1 MDGADDPSH
10 GEDFDKVPDFNAFR
24 GELLSGS
31 RRGLFRSLGTLAFRL
46 LAQFPALIFHG
57 LAVGGSGLFRPVQI
71 PDGRVVLAL
80 GVSED
85 VRGLFIG
92 LLQDVFPLL
101 FKLLFLLLQLFEAA
115 LKNLILVTDRIRL
128 ALGPAALPL
137 QVSEQVFEGELLC
150 THIILCLG
158 NDGGRNPQAFCDGQ
172 GVGLA
177 RQADDQAVGGR
188 EGLLIKLHRGV
199 LDALR
204 RQGVRLE
211 LGVVG
216 REHGG
221 DAAGPHV
228 VEDGG
233 RQGGALGR
241 VRAGAELV
249 EEDQVML
256 PGVTEDVDDI
266 LHVAGEGGQGF
277 FNRLGIADVGKDFS
291 EYGQACSACRH
302 KEAGLGHD
310 SQQTQGLQRHGLA
323 AGVGTGDDQDPVVAA
338 DFNVNGDGL
347 FRVQEGMAGS
357 FNLQRPSGP
366 ATGAF
371 RCGAGGSL
379 RCRRIFRSCRI
390 QVCDIFLLGKNF
402 RLHRPHLFSQAGPGE
417 DEVEGCDGAVVPV
430 DDLLRNRAGG
440 GKRGQNPADFVGF
453 FFLFFA
459 DGIIRFDG
467 LHGLDVEGLA
477 RGGSPMDDAGHPGL
491 ELGPDRKDEAVV
503 PGRDQGVGEKF
514 RIVRKH
520 PLQGVFDLII

>member
-357 FNLQRPSGP
+357 FNLQRCSGIV
-366 ATGAF
+366 
-371 RCGAGGSL
+371 GGG
-379 RCRRIFRSCRI
+379 R
-390 QVCDIFLLGKNF
+390 DDF
-402 RLHRPHLFSQAGPGE
+402 RLHRPHLFGQAGPGE